1 MCEENIKQG
10 NLEEEDKNSGKV
22 SIKQLTNG
30 LMTSPFWKCRI
41 LSGISIFHVYRCSLI
56 GLKMISCTPWQKFQ
70 STVESVQIRL
80 PITHFHVDKV
90 FPNAYSVGI
99 LAPLLTFLTC
109 EKEIR
114 EFFHLHKSQ
123 KIACGYSLCHRFF
136 LFFSLFSRTF
146 CLFSF

>member
-1 MCEENIKQG
+1 M
-10 NLEEEDKNSGKV
+10 EEEDKNSGKV

-41 LSGISIFHVYRCSLI
+41 LSGIFIFHVYCCTLI

-80 PITHFHVDKV
+80 PITHFHVDKA

-99 LAPLLTFLTC
+99 FAPLSTFLTC

-136 LFFSLFSRTF
+136 LPPTLFCRTF
-146 CLFSF
+146 HILCLFYF